1 MDRDIELY
9 YSEHEIEIYQLN
21 EDDFFGGDAE
31 RNVLAHESFIVGD
44 PVIVCTK
51 NKLLKGK
58 HCISEDDKYELSN
71 FYLKDI
77 RFSRK
82 RGLYEATG
90 MYFIR
95 DKYTGKEREWYFTN
109 HNPFI
114 LKPIYVGS
122 DKLTFEILDKD
133 EDGLI
138 YDVKTKYVNPREE
151 EHNVLRYKL
160 IDTVELEIVK

>member
-1 MDRDIELY
+1 M
-9 YSEHEIEIYQLN
+9 
-21 EDDFFGGDAE
+21 
-31 RNVLAHESFIVGD
+31 
-44 PVIVCTK
+44 
-51 NKLLKGK
+51 
-58 HCISEDDKYELSN
+58 
-71 FYLKDI
+71 
-77 RFSRK
+77 
-82 RGLYEATG
+82 YEATG

-114 LKPIYVGS
+114 LKPIYVES

-151 EHNVLRYKL
+151 EHNVQRYKL